1 MQANDSLIQRIADQ
15 AGEVAAGIASARGA
29 LQSVVNSCQTVE
41 EGADNVARASQQIS
55 VSIAQISQEAHATSD
70 DLQRVTISVQEA
82 HHSCD
87 ELRSLSLK
95 IASIVKL
102 IGSISSQTNLLALN
116 ATIEAARAGEAGKG
130 FAVVANEVK
139 ELAKQTAA
147 ATDDISQKIE
157 AIQADT
163 KAAVSAI
170 NEISDIIS
178 QINDLQ
184 VTIASSVEEQAATT
198 NEIARN
204 AGEAARGS
212 TAISASIVG
221 VSEAARTATR
231 GAGDTL
237 AAAQQLARLAV
248 DLTSVVKNA
257 HR

>member
-116 ATIEAARAGEAGKG
+116 ATIEAARAGDAGKG
-130 FAVVANEVK
+130 FAAVASEVK
-139 ELAKQTAA
+139 ILARDAANATEEISRELAGIRA
-147 ATDDISQKIE
+147 
-157 AIQADT
+157 
-163 KAAVSAI
+163 
-170 NEISDIIS
+170 
-178 QINDLQ
+178 
-184 VTIASSVEEQAATT
+184 
-198 NEIARN
+198 
-204 AGEAARGS
+204 AGERAAGS
-212 TAISASIVG
+212 MDKI
-221 VSEAARTATR
+221 
-231 GAGDTL
+231 
-237 AAAQQLARLAV
+237 
-248 DLTSVVKNA
+248 
-257 HR
+257 